1 MGVKMFEARY
11 GAGIITLKQYEDEM
25 NGKIYC
31 KYCGTPITYVNGYVR
46 EVGERDVNV
55 PAYFRLRNG
64 KVSPHDEHCKYATE
78 NVIKDIYAECCN
90 EEDLMSKE
98 GEAYIVRL
106 HILIDS
112 LDATV
117 KEKGSANTEKKI
129 KRSTLQYIKSGDK
142 PAYITTIKKI
152 LKLRCQIDKDSIGE
166 LKNKLKLRFYNRNSR
181 QYDEVSWNHFFFEYD
196 KENYYR
202 AFKYI
207 LKKIYHPVTFCGEV
221 KSVKLP
227 TDNFKYYKIRIY
239 SVRVGQGK
247 YVSLSILFTSPKIY
261 EEVKSYEDCNIV
273 IYGSGAYANSKVVK
287 VEGSE
292 VEYFNISIRIYGA
305 NQIMKVESF

>member
-11 GAGIITLKQYEDEM
+11 GAGIITLKQYKDEM

-31 KYCGTPITYVNGYVR
+31 KYCGTPITYVKGYVR

-64 KVSPHDEHCKYATE
+64 KASPHDESCKYATE

-90 EEDLMSKE
+90 KEDLMSKE

-117 KEKGSANTEKKI
+117 KDKGNANTEKKI

-142 PAYITTIKKI
+142 PAYITTLKRI

-166 LKNKLKLRFYNRNSR
+166 LKNKLRLRFYNRYSR
-181 QYDEVSWNHFFFEYD
+181 QYDEVSWNHFFFEYN
-196 KENYYR
+196 KENYNR

-207 LKKIYHPVTFCGEV
+207 LKKILHPVAFCGEV
-221 KSVKLP
+221 KSIELP
-227 TDNFKYYKIRIY
+227 TTDFKYYKIRIY
-239 SVRVGQGK
+239 SVRVAQGK

-261 EEVKSYEDCNIV
+261 EEVESYKNCNIV
-273 IYGSGAYANSKVVK
+273 VYGSEAYAKSNLIKR
-287 VEGSE
+287 EGSE
-292 VEYFNISIRIYGA
+292 VEYFNINIRIYGT
-305 NQIMKVESF
+305 NQIMKIESF